1 MDEDP
6 FDSLLGLED
15 EYYNEGYNLGEA
27 DGQRAGHIEGRLFG
41 LEKGFE
47 KYLKMGK
54 LHGRSIVWGS
64 RLPNL
69 EVQPKV
75 ASGPTASAVGSS
87 HAETRGQ
94 DVIQSRQAASSPVT
108 GAIGSAAASQLPAIP
123 GNLRIEKHLRTFHA
137 LVEPES
143 LSTNNNE
150 DSVSDFDDR
159 LKRAHG
165 KAKIIEKLMGD
176 ESPSAR
182 AITVVSPVLT
192 GDRRAGTQASGDG
205 SIEDISI
212 LQVRH

>member
-6 FDSLLGLED
+6 FDNLLGLED
-15 EYYNEGYNLGEA
+15 EYYNEGYRLGEA

-47 KYLKMGK
+47 KYLEMGK

-69 EVQPKV
+69 EAQPKE
-75 ASGPTASAVGSS
+75 AYGHSASAVGSC
-87 HAETRGQ
+87 HAETIGQ
-94 DVIQSRQAASSPVT
+94 DDARSRRAENSLRI
-108 GAIGSAAASQLPAIP
+108 GAIGSATAYQLPTIT

-143 LSTNNNE
+143 LSTGNNE

-165 KAKIIEKLMGD
+165 KAKIIEKLMGE
-176 ESPSAR
+176 ESPSTRTSTNALPSF
-182 AITVVSPVLT
+182 A
-192 GDRRAGTQASGDG
+192 GDRRFGTHASGDG
-205 SIEDISI
+205 SIEDVSS
-212 LQVRH
+212 LEARH